1 MVTALNE
8 AEIVEWVCLFPNLSN
23 VSTPFPLPIHPRRD
37 AYTSSLAGAVIINE
51 SDTHFPGISL
61 PPTPTVDSSYQYGPE
76 PWIDQFPVLDSVVIL
91 VVGII
96 GLTFL
101 TLMIVLLQFMIF
113 GTRKKKRLDNDEANE
128 IEEGGVVGG
137 GVGSRG
143 RGRGRRRKPLYRYGV
158 NRVDAYMDPRM
169 WEGTGNDIEGVWF
182 PLEGTGD
189 EEKKRVIWED
199 GEPDELSYGKEAIF
213 LMEEPRHAY
222 C

>member
-1 MVTALNE
+1 MIL
-8 AEIVEWVCLFPNLSN
+8 
-23 VSTPFPLPIHPRRD
+23 
-37 AYTSSLAGAVIINE
+37 NE

-61 PPTPTVDSSYQYGPE
+61 PPTPTVDSSYQYGPQ
-76 PWIDQFPVLDSVVIL
+76 PWIDQFPVIDSVVIL

-101 TLMIVLLQFMIF
+101 TLMIVLLQFMVF
-113 GTRKKKRLDNDEANE
+113 GTRKKKRLDGGEVNEREAG
-128 IEEGGVVGG
+128 EGNTVVGG
-137 GVGSRG
+137 SK
-143 RGRGRRRKPLYRYGV
+143 GRGRRRRKPVYRYGA

-182 PLEGTGD
+182 PLEGTSARA
-189 EEKKRVIWED
+189 EEKRVIWED

-213 LMEEPRHAY
+213 LMEEPRHAH

>member
-1 MVTALNE
+1 M
-8 AEIVEWVCLFPNLSN
+8 
-23 VSTPFPLPIHPRRD
+23 
-37 AYTSSLAGAVIINE
+37 IINE

-61 PPTPTVDSSYQYGPE
+61 PPTPTVDSSYQYGPR
-76 PWIDQFPVLDSVVIL
+76 PWIDQFPVLDSAVII

-113 GTRKKKRLDNDEANE
+113 GTRKKKGSDDDDDDDVNE
-128 IEEGGVVGG
+128 TGGDGEGDDVSGG
-137 GVGSRG
+137 RGSKG
-143 RGRGRRRKPLYRYGV
+143 RGRGGRRRRRKPVYRYGA
-158 NRVDAYMDPRM
+158 NRVDMYMDPRM

-189 EEKKRVIWED
+189 RTVGERVVWED

-213 LMEEPRHAY
+213 LVEEPRHAH

>member
-1 MVTALNE
+1 
-8 AEIVEWVCLFPNLSN
+8 
-23 VSTPFPLPIHPRRD
+23 
-37 AYTSSLAGAVIINE
+37 VIISE

-61 PPTPTVDSSYQYGPE
+61 PPTPTVDSSYQYGPQ

-113 GTRKKKRLDNDEANE
+113 GTRKKKRSSDDEVDETEAG
-128 IEEGGVVGG
+128 EGDAGIGE
-137 GVGSRG
+137 S
-143 RGRGRRRKPLYRYGV
+143 RGRGRRRKRKPVYRYGT
-158 NRVDAYMDPRM
+158 NRADVYMDPRM

-182 PLEGTGD
+182 PLEGISDGT
-189 EEKKRVIWED
+189 EKKRVVWDD
-199 GEPDELSYGKEAIF
+199 GGPDELSYGKEAIF
-213 LMEEPRHAY
+213 LVEEPRHEH